1 MRKLIYVMH
10 ISLDGYYADNKGN
23 MRWVQMTEEI
33 GTWVHQFIQA
43 CDASA
48 YGRVTYDMMAAFW
61 PGATENPQVN
71 TSRHV
76 LNHAS
81 WVNPAQKYVFS
92 RTLEKTGWQPTEI
105 IKDNIVDA
113 MKNIKQRSGGNIA
126 LLGSGSIAQL
136 FMSHGLIDDYYLT
149 ISPVTLGA
157 GAALFHQPLS
167 LKLMSSTAFP
177 NGSVGLHYQPI

>member
-10 ISLDGYYADNKGN
+10 LSLDGYYADNKGD

-33 GTWVHQFIQA
+33 GAWVHQFIQA

-48 YGRVTYDMMAAFW
+48 YGRITYDMMAAFW
-61 PGATENPQVN
+61 PGAAENPALN
-71 TSRHV
+71 KSRHV
-76 LNHAS
+76 QNHAQ
-81 WVNPAQKYVFS
+81 WVNSAQKYVFS
-92 RTLEKTGWQPTEI
+92 RTLQKTDWQPTQI
-105 IKDNIVDA
+105 ISENIVEA
-113 MKNIKQRSGGNIA
+113 MKALKEQPGGHIA

-157 GAALFHQPLS
+157 GASLFHQPLS

-177 NGSVGLHYQPI
+177 NGSVGLHYQPA